1 METVLKYIKKF
12 AGYIVCAILIIIIL
26 MMYKREHTEKERY
39 KANQTALLS
48 DVAFYKTENERNVAS
63 VRALTLT
70 KQEIEDYNKTL
81 TDRCEELQI
90 SVRRLISANLTNLS
104 TDYHLVGALRDSL
117 VIRYDT
123 IDTLRCMDYDD
134 TYLSFVACV
143 DTAGMY
149 VADIQSRDT
158 VTAIVHRIPR
168 RFLFFKFG
176 TKEVRQEVHCAN
188 PHTKII
194 TTEYIEKK

>member
-1 METVLKYIKKF
+1 METILKYIKKF

-70 KQEIEDYNKTL
+70 KSEIETYNKNL
-81 TDRCEELQI
+81 SDRCEELEI
-90 SVRRLISANLTNLS
+90 SLRRLISANITNIQ

-134 TYLSFVACV
+134 SYLTFSACV
-143 DTAGMY
+143 DSAGMY
-149 VADIQSRDT
+149 VADIISRDT

-168 RFLFFKFG
+168 RFLCFKFG
-176 TKEVRQEVHCAN
+176 TKEVRQEVYCAN
-188 PHTKII
+188 PRTQIV
-194 TTEYIEKK
+194 TTQYVEKK

>member
-1 METVLKYIKKF
+1 MKDFIKKYL
-12 AGYIVCAILIIIIL
+12 GYILCAIVLVL
-26 MMYKREHTEKERY
+26 AWLLFSHERSEKERY

-48 DVAFYKTENERNVAS
+48 DIAYYKTENERNVAS

-70 KQEIEDYNKTL
+70 KNEIETYNKNL
-81 TDRCEELQI
+81 AERCDELEI
-90 SVRRLISANLTNLS
+90 SLRRLISANITNMQ
-104 TDYHLVGALRDSL
+104 TDYHLVGELRDSL
-117 VIRYDT
+117 VLRYNT

-134 TYLSFVACV
+134 SYLTFSACV
-143 DTAGMY
+143 DSAGMY
-149 VADIQSRDT
+149 VADIISRDT

-188 PHTKII
+188 PRTQII
-194 TTEYIEKK
+194 TTQYIEKK

>member
-1 METVLKYIKKF
+1 MKDFIKKYL
-12 AGYIVCAILIIIIL
+12 GYILCAIVLVL
-26 MMYKREHTEKERY
+26 AWLLFSQERAEKERY

-48 DVAFYKTENERNVAS
+48 DVAYYKTENERNVAS

-70 KQEIEDYNKTL
+70 KNEIETYNKNL
-81 TDRCEELQI
+81 AERCDELEI
-90 SVRRLISANLTNLS
+90 SLRRLISANITNMQ
-104 TDYHLVGALRDSL
+104 TDYHIVGELRDSL
-117 VIRYDT
+117 VLRYNT

-134 TYLSFVACV
+134 SYLTFSACV
-143 DTAGMY
+143 DSAGMY
-149 VADIQSRDT
+149 VADIVSRDT

-188 PHTKII
+188 PRTQII
-194 TTEYIEKK
+194 TTQYVEKK

>member
-1 METVLKYIKKF
+1 METLLKYIKKIG
-12 AGYIVCAILIIIIL
+12 GYIVCAILIVIIL

-48 DVAFYKTENERNVAS
+48 DVAYYKTENERNVAS

-70 KQEIEDYNKTL
+70 KNEIETYNKNL
-81 TDRCEELQI
+81 AERCEDLEI
-90 SVRRLISANLTNLS
+90 SLRRLISANITNIQ
-104 TDYHLVGALRDSL
+104 TDYHLVGELRDSL
-117 VIRYDT
+117 VLRYNT

-134 TYLSFVACV
+134 SYLTFSACV
-143 DTAGMY
+143 DSAGMY
-149 VADIQSRDT
+149 VADIISRDT

-176 TKEVRQEVHCAN
+176 TKEVRQEVYCAN
-188 PHTKII
+188 PRTQII
-194 TTEYIEKK
+194 TTQYVEKK

>member
-1 METVLKYIKKF
+1 MKDFIKKYL
-12 AGYIVCAILIIIIL
+12 GYILCAIVLVL
-26 MMYKREHTEKERY
+26 AWLLFSQERAEKERY

-70 KQEIEDYNKTL
+70 KNEIETYNKNL
-81 TDRCEELQI
+81 AERCDELEI
-90 SVRRLISANLTNLS
+90 SLRRLISANITNMQ
-104 TDYHLVGALRDSL
+104 TDYHLVGELRDSL
-117 VIRYDT
+117 VLRYNT

-134 TYLSFVACV
+134 SYLTFSACV
-143 DTAGMY
+143 DSSGMY
-149 VADIQSRDT
+149 VADIISRDT

-176 TKEVRQEVHCAN
+176 TKEVRQEVYCAN
-188 PHTKII
+188 PRTQIV
-194 TTEYIEKK
+194 TTQYIEKK

>member
-1 METVLKYIKKF
+1 MKDILQKILVPIICVL
-12 AGYIVCAILIIIIL
+12 AIIL
-26 MMYKREHTEKERY
+26 AFLMFLREHNEKERY

-48 DVAFYKTENERNVAS
+48 DVAYYKTENERNVAS

-70 KQEIEDYNKTL
+70 KNEIETYNKNL
-81 TDRCEELQI
+81 AERCDELEI
-90 SVRRLISANLTNLS
+90 SLRRLISANITNMQ
-104 TDYHLVGALRDSL
+104 TDYHLVGELRDSL
-117 VIRYDT
+117 VLRYNT

-134 TYLSFVACV
+134 SYLTFSACV
-143 DTAGMY
+143 DSAGMY
-149 VADIQSRDT
+149 VADIISRDT

-188 PHTKII
+188 PRTQII
-194 TTEYIEKK
+194 TTQYVEKK

>member
-1 METVLKYIKKF
+1 MKDFIKKYL
-12 AGYIVCAILIIIIL
+12 GYILCAIVLVFAWL
-26 MMYKREHTEKERY
+26 LFSQERAEKERY

-70 KQEIEDYNKTL
+70 KSEIETYNKNL
-81 TDRCEELQI
+81 AERCDDLEI
-90 SVRRLISANLTNLS
+90 SLRRLISANITNMQ
-104 TDYHLVGALRDSL
+104 TDYHMVGELRDSL
-117 VIRYDT
+117 VLRYNT

-134 TYLSFVACV
+134 SYLTFSACV
-143 DTAGMY
+143 DSAGMY
-149 VADIQSRDT
+149 VADIISRDT

-176 TKEVRQEVHCAN
+176 TKEVRQEVYCAN
-188 PHTKII
+188 PRTQII
-194 TTEYIEKK
+194 TTQYVEKK

>member
-1 METVLKYIKKF
+1 MKDILQKILVPIICVL
-12 AGYIVCAILIIIIL
+12 AIIL
-26 MMYKREHTEKERY
+26 AFLMFLREHNEKERY

-48 DVAFYKTENERNVAS
+48 DVAYYKTENERNVAS

-70 KQEIEDYNKTL
+70 KSEIEMYNKNL
-81 TDRCEELQI
+81 AERCEELEI
-90 SVRRLISANLTNLS
+90 SLRRLISANITNMQ
-104 TDYHLVGALRDSL
+104 TDYHLVGELRDSL
-117 VIRYDT
+117 VLRYNT
-123 IDTLRCMDYDD
+123 IDTLRCLDYDD
-134 TYLSFVACV
+134 HYLTFSACV
-143 DTAGMY
+143 DSGGMY
-149 VADIQSRDT
+149 VADIVSRDT

-194 TTEYIEKK
+194 TTECIEKK

>member
-1 METVLKYIKKF
+1 MKDFIKKYL
-12 AGYIVCAILIIIIL
+12 GYILCAIVLVL
-26 MMYKREHTEKERY
+26 AWLLFSQERAEKERY

-48 DVAFYKTENERNVAS
+48 DVAYYKTENERNVAS

-70 KQEIEDYNKTL
+70 KSEIETYNKNL
-81 TDRCEELQI
+81 AERCDELEI
-90 SVRRLISANLTNLS
+90 SLRRLISANITNMQ
-104 TDYHLVGALRDSL
+104 TDYHLVGELRDSL
-117 VIRYDT
+117 VLRYNT

-134 TYLSFVACV
+134 SYLTFSACV
-143 DTAGMY
+143 DSAGMY
-149 VADIQSRDT
+149 VADIVSRDT

-188 PHTKII
+188 PRTQII
-194 TTEYIEKK
+194 TTQYIEKK

>member
-1 METVLKYIKKF
+1 METVLKYIKKIG
-12 AGYIVCAILIIIIL
+12 GYIVCAILIIIIL

-70 KQEIEDYNKTL
+70 KSEIETYNKNL
-81 TDRCEELQI
+81 AERCDELEI
-90 SVRRLISANLTNLS
+90 SLRRLISANITNMQ
-104 TDYHLVGALRDSL
+104 TDYHLVGELRDSL
-117 VIRYDT
+117 VLRYNT

-134 TYLSFVACV
+134 SYLTFSACV
-143 DTAGMY
+143 DSAGMY
-149 VADIQSRDT
+149 VADIVSRDT

-176 TKEVRQEVHCAN
+176 TKEVRQEVYCAN
-188 PHTKII
+188 PRTQII
-194 TTEYIEKK
+194 TTQYIEKK

>member
-1 METVLKYIKKF
+1 MKDFIKKYL
-12 AGYIVCAILIIIIL
+12 GYILCSIVLVLAWLL
-26 MMYKREHTEKERY
+26 FSQERAEKERY
-39 KANQTALLS
+39 KANQTSLLS

-70 KQEIEDYNKTL
+70 KSEIETYNKNL
-81 TDRCEELQI
+81 AERCDELEI
-90 SVRRLISANLTNLS
+90 SLRRLISANITNMQ
-104 TDYHLVGALRDSL
+104 TDYHLVGELRDSL
-117 VIRYDT
+117 VLLYNT

-134 TYLSFVACV
+134 SYLTFSACV
-143 DTAGMY
+143 DSAGMY
-149 VADIQSRDT
+149 VADIISRDT

-188 PHTKII
+188 PRTQII
-194 TTEYIEKK
+194 TTQYVEKK